1 MATRSSRKRAG
12 LERAVSMMPRMRCSR
27 SETTGFRPD
36 VIAGAWRSGFV
47 LRSSQA
53 MIRPRRFAARCP
65 GRRHG
70 AASFARRSYDLAF
83 AREAAV
89 VVVGGAGP
97 LRRDHA
103 RADRVLG
110 GAGGPEHL
118 ALPRLD
124 DALEDLAALARL
136 GVGDTNTGHLVAH
149 LGVEVGVV
157 GGEAQGTLRD
167 EAEPSPLEVRPQ
179 LEDLRH
185 HLERAQVPLVRDDT
199 AVLELDLTSPH
210 PELAQDHV

>member
-1 MATRSSRKRAG
+1 MVTRSSRKRAG

-36 VIAGAWRSGFV
+36 VIAGARRSGFV

-70 AASFARRSYDLAF
+70 AASDARRSYDLAF
-83 AREAAV
+83 AREAAGV
-89 VVVGGAGP
+89 VVRRAGT
-97 LRRDHA
+97 LRPDHA

-110 GAGGPEHL
+110 GVGRPEHL

-124 DALEDLAALARL
+124 DALEHLAALAGL
-136 GVGDTNTGHLVAH
+136 GVRDAH
-149 LGVEVGVV
+149 ARRGEAALGV
-157 GGEAQGTLRD
+157 
-167 EAEPSPLEVRPQ
+167 
-179 LEDLRH
+179 
-185 HLERAQVPLVRDDT
+185 
-199 AVLELDLTSPH
+199 
-210 PELAQDHV
+210 